1 MHLLSPIQ
9 PKFIELAKL
18 WQQLEYKLI
27 IMSEIN
33 TVNEQLMLL
42 SDVVSK
48 RAEIAAKLME
58 RGDCV
63 DIEPKSKGSE
73 ANSVDS
79 KIAANTNNEL
89 ISIVVFRENHDTMKV
104 RGSMASQCLWPLA
117 SVVRIHFQ
125 LNWKSSTFYLSA
137 GTQWFLYLDAVG
149 RERFAAACQHIN
161 RNHLLQEPLLRF
173 CIS

>member
-1 MHLLSPIQ
+1 MHLLFRIQ

-63 DIEPKSKGSE
+63 DVEPKSEGGG

-89 ISIVVFRENHDTMKV
+89 ISIVSFRENQDKMKV
-104 RGSMASQCLWPLA
+104 YA
-117 SVVRIHFQ
+117 
-125 LNWKSSTFYLSA
+125 
-137 GTQWFLYLDAVG
+137 LDALAMSLV
-149 RERFAAACQHIN
+149 
-161 RNHLLQEPLLRF
+161 
-173 CIS
+173 

>member
-104 RGSMASQCLWPLA
+104 RALDGLAVSMT